1 MPPRISRRGMA
12 TAPVRI
18 GRRYFGI
25 QTTWKAV
32 WNTPFA
38 VACTFSTGT
47 VYHTRALS
55 QGRAPPP
62 RTEVRGFRRGHRS
75 MNHRAHATLELP
87 LREPGKP
94 LCFPKLYPTA
104 DRPPWGSETLPRH
117 SGRAR
122 AGLPRGLLEDA
133 PQLVAGGREE
143 RRVPAR
149 PPETAVPLNAGPDPR
164 HRDPGG
170 RDGACRPVGV
180 SRGDEQRPAPDQRQR
195 IGAEGPADGLGLRED
210 RHPVGLQVDPD
221 AGGHGHLVD
230 RPEDPALGDVVHGPR
245 ARRHGRPPLREHAD
259 LPSEGLGPRHDVGA
273 QRPPQPL

>member
-75 MNHRAHATLELP
+75 MN
-87 LREPGKP
+87 REGGER
-94 LCFPKLYPTA
+94 T
-104 DRPPWGSETLPRH
+104 G
-117 SGRAR
+117 G
-122 AGLPRGLLEDA
+122 G
-133 PQLVAGGREE
+133 PQ
-143 RRVPAR
+143 P
-149 PPETAVPLNAGPDPR
+149 
-164 HRDPGG
+164 
-170 RDGACRPVGV
+170 
-180 SRGDEQRPAPDQRQR
+180 
-195 IGAEGPADGLGLRED
+195 
-210 RHPVGLQVDPD
+210 
-221 AGGHGHLVD
+221 
-230 RPEDPALGDVVHGPR
+230 
-245 ARRHGRPPLREHAD
+245 RRHGRVSFRTSWVGDQHQAGRPRLSRSVLSSTFEGCAWGDAEAPVRRWHDGGPGLMVSGGHANPPPWDPTLG
-259 LPSEGLGPRHDVGA
+259 EG
-273 QRPPQPL
+273 